1 MLLCSLGNFG
11 PKPPFLP
18 YFNILQNTS
27 SEKYFC
33 FILQLHISHRISNQ
47 KLQLLVLVFK
57 SGSYRRYGSKVQEGS
72 AYKVQKG
79 FIYKVHFLK

>member
-1 MLLCSLGNFG
+1 MLLCSFGNFG

-33 FILQLHISHRISNQ
+33 ILLQLQISHRISFALAETAIVSLSI
-47 KLQLLVLVFK
+47 LQGDGFKILLLAVYIRPLFFSRGPK
-57 SGSYRRYGSKVQEGS
+57 C
-72 AYKVQKG
+72 
-79 FIYKVHFLK
+79 L